1 MCAQRSGH
9 PGRAALPFTV
19 PAKSKSAFMG
29 RVSTSHV
36 RPKSV
41 PVQSDRVSV
50 GRLCKVLSLRLE
62 APAGGAVETAGA
74 REEADLLD
82 NQLGSSRNRTLH
94 EIGPQGFLPKGISS
108 IVEHSCNQC
117 YGVWTIYLLRAT
129 VNKDTTLFA
138 KKLLHHT
145 LQNEV

>member
-1 MCAQRSGH
+1 M
-9 PGRAALPFTV
+9 
-19 PAKSKSAFMG
+19 
-29 RVSTSHV
+29 
-36 RPKSV
+36 

-108 IVEHSCNQC
+108 IVEHSCNHVMAFGQ
-117 YGVWTIYLLRAT
+117 YIYCERP
-129 VNKDTTLFA
+129 
-138 KKLLHHT
+138 
-145 LQNEV
+145 

>member
-1 MCAQRSGH
+1 MLSDPATLVALLCPLQSPLSLNPHLWA
-9 PGRAALPFTV
+9 PGLDSR
-19 PAKSKSAFMG
+19 
-29 RVSTSHV
+29 HV

-62 APAGGAVETAGA
+62 GPAGGAVETVGT

-94 EIGPQGFLPKGISS
+94 EIGPQGFLRVFPALLSILAISVIALS
-108 IVEHSCNQC
+108 Q
-117 YGVWTIYLLRAT
+117 L
-129 VNKDTTLFA
+129 
-138 KKLLHHT
+138 KL
-145 LQNEV
+145 